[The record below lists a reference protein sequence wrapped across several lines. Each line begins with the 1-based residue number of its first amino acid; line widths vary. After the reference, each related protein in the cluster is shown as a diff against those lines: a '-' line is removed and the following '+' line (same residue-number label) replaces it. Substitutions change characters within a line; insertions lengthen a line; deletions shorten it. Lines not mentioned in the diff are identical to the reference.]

1 MAVPGCKA
9 LFFLRKDR
17 EIYEDFGQKCEL
29 MDRKGQNSRL
39 FFYLDST
46 LSNVASLTGVSSR
59 RGASYTRE

>member
-1 MAVPGCKA
+1 MPRCKV
-9 LFFLRKDR
+9 LFFLRKGR

-46 LSNVASLTGVSSR
+46 LSHVGSLRASLN
-59 RGASYTRE
+59 YTVGKAGI